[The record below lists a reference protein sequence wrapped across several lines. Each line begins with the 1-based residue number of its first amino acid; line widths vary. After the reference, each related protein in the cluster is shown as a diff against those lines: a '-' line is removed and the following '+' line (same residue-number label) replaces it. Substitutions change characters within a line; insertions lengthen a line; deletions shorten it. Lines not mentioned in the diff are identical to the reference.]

1 MKSSSMA
8 RVRGAAARWSPA
20 ARAASAPAAA
30 VPSSVADTIRQPAS
44 SRQAVPITTP
54 PAMRRERARAAG
66 EHAGLDRIIDAGS
79 ATADTDRGWN
89 EASRGI

>member
-30 VPSSVADTIRQPAS
+30 VPSSGADIIRQPTS
-44 SRQAVPITTP
+44 SRHAVPIRAP
-54 PAMRRERARAAG
+54 PAVRRQAACAAR
-66 EHAGLDRIIDAGS
+66 ENAGLDRIIGAGS
-79 ATADTDRGWN
+79 ATADTDRGWD
-89 EASRGI
+89 EANRGI